1 MSGPEY
7 KYVEAPLIAQ
17 LTHHTMGWRHAV
29 GNQGTQLQEPGE
41 ELYVRQGTDS
51 ALLTGILRRRLDQ
64 LNRMP
69 DGAAWLDDARAAV
82 AISALSKGGAPGGGL
97 IAANEAAT
105 EALVEGVTVPG
116 VDGWDGGRAQKVR
129 FIDWETPANNDFLVV
144 SQFPM
149 TIPGA
154 RDDHG
159 KPKKL
164 IADLVLFVNGI
175 PLVVIECKKLKA
187 GQGDAHKAIQ
197 QLRRYANQKRESTT
211 PEGSEQLFRTVQLT
225 VATTGDTALLGTFT
239 SRPQDYVVW
248 RQAHPLVGD
257 THPLSTKRVAKT
269 TYDKDDA
276 FATAQKVLSAGVL
289 HPHRLLDIVRNF
301 VVFKD
306 VEVAEGRT
314 ARVKIGPRYQQYRAV
329 YKAIE
334 RLRTGETKQVHGKE
348 DKRGGIVWHTQ
359 GSGKSLTMVFLVRK
373 LRSTPGLGHFKVV
386 VVTDRKQLQK
396 QLAETAV
403 LAGEKPDIVTR
414 ASKVPKVLGLENAGL
429 VFVMIQKQQDAEK
442 ARQNAAD
449 SLAHQGTPG
458 WGLINDRD
466 GILIMVDEA
475 HRSHGSALHQNLM
488 ESLPNAAR
496 IGFTGTPIIMNHRKL
511 TTTTFGE
518 FIDTY
523 RLKDAEDDGAIVPI
537 YYEGHIAK
545 GAVNEGEALDEVF
558 QEEFEELTD
567 DQYDELQKRYAKSSA
582 VLNADDMIRRKARHM
597 LRHYVEGAMKEGLK
611 AQVVAHSRG
620 IAVRYRE
627 ALCDARDEL
636 VAEVEK
642 AAKPPARTLARA
654 QDTPAEDRTPK
665 QRLLVSAHKQLTL
678 LKAID
683 FVPVISPDSEDD
695 PAWTS
700 WSDGNAQEHAITAF
714 RSPFPDPTDL
724 TPESSR
730 PVAVLIVRTMLLTG
744 FDAPI
749 EQVMYLDRR
758 MREAELLQAVARVN
772 RTYGEKKQAGFIVD
786 YAGVSRALLEA
797 MAAYASD
804 EAEGGTIK
812 IEVEENK
819 LEDQYDALRHHL
831 GLTRKL
837 IDPADTAAVHR
848 LVDTLEDE
856 ERRITYRKLLRDFL
870 NTFDLLLP
878 REATRRYQRPA
889 RLFGFIAQVAKQR
902 FSEEEDGF
910 DPSAYGERVA
920 ELIDEHVKALG
931 VERAI
936 EPTRLTSDDFRTKVE
951 QLPSSRAKASMMAH
965 AVRNHIELHFQ
976 ENPVAYNKLRERLEE
991 ILKKY
996 AEDWA
1001 QQLDAFEA
1009 LSQEARDV
1017 TEGRG
1022 SGLPE
1027 DVRSLSKL
1035 EQAVYQQLTTVVTDG
1050 VIADEVRLDLIG
1062 LAREVRA
1069 VAVRHTARK
1078 DLFSNTAA
1086 LHDLQSDIWMLF
1098 AVNDRTHPAADSL
1111 APAVREIIQHNK
1123 KDL

>member
-17 LTHHTMGWRHAV
+17 LIHRSMGWRHAV
-29 GNQGTQLQEPGE
+29 GKQGAELQEAGAE
-41 ELYVRQGTDS
+41 RYIREGADG
-51 ALLTGILRRRLDQ
+51 ALLTGILRSRLDR

-69 DGAAWLDDARAAV
+69 DGATWVDDVRAAA
-82 AISALSKGGAPGGGL
+82 AIAALVRGGARGGGL
-97 IAANEAAT
+97 VAANEAAT
-105 EALVEGVTVPG
+105 EALIEGVAVPG

-129 FIDWETPANNDFLVV
+129 FVDWEVPENNDFLVV

-159 KPKKL
+159 KPRKL

-187 GQGDAHKAIQ
+187 GHGDAHRAVQ
-197 QLRRYANQKRESTT
+197 QLRRYANQKQEAGV

-239 SRPQDYVVW
+239 ARPKDYVVW
-248 RQAHPLVGD
+248 RDAYPLE
-257 THPLSTKRVAKT
+257 TRQVAET
-269 TYDKDDA
+269 MFHKDDA
-276 FATAQKVLSAGVL
+276 FAGAQKVLVAGVL

-314 ARVKIGPRYQQYRAV
+314 ARVKIAPRYQQYRAV
-329 YKAIE
+329 CKAIE
-334 RLRTGETKQVHGKE
+334 RLQKGETKQVHGKE
-348 DKRGGIVWHTQ
+348 DKRGGIIWHTQ

-386 VVTDRKQLQK
+386 VVTDRKQLQD
-396 QLAETAV
+396 QLSETAA
-403 LAGEKPDIVTR
+403 LAGEKPDVITR
-414 ASKVPKVLGLENAGL
+414 ASQVPKVLGLENAGL
-429 VFVMIQKQQDAEK
+429 VFVMIQKQQDGEK

-458 WGLINDRD
+458 WGPVNDRD
-466 GILIMVDEA
+466 GILIMIDEA

-496 IGFTGTPIIMNHRKL
+496 IGFTGTPIIMNRRKL

-545 GAVNEGEALDEVF
+545 GAVTEGEALDEAF

-567 DQYDELQKRYAKSSA
+567 EQYDELQKRYAKSSA
-582 VLNADDMIRRKARHM
+582 VLGADDMIRRKARHM
-597 LRHYVEGAMKEGLK
+597 LRHYVEGAMKEGFK

-627 ALCDARDEL
+627 ALVEARDEL

-642 AAKPPARTLARA
+642 AARPPARILTKA
-654 QDTPAEDRTPK
+654 QETPSQDRTPK
-665 QRLLVSAHKQLTL
+665 QRLLVSAHRNLAL
-678 LKAID
+678 LKVID

-695 PAWTS
+695 KDWAQ
-700 WSDGNAQEHAITAF
+700 WSNGSAQEKAIEAF
-714 RSPFPDPTDL
+714 RSPFPVPEAL
-724 TPESSR
+724 TPESR
-730 PVAVLIVRTMLLTG
+730 PTAVLIVRTMLLTG

-772 RTYGEKKQAGFIVD
+772 RTYGEKKQAGYVVD
-786 YAGVSRALLEA
+786 YAGVSKALNEA
-797 MAAYASD
+797 MQAYATD
-804 EAEGGTIK
+804 EAEGKPIDF
-812 IEVEENK
+812 EHEENK
-819 LEDQYDALRHHL
+819 LEHQCDALRHHL
-831 GLTRKL
+831 GLTRAL
-837 IDPADTAAVHR
+837 VDPADTLAVHK

-856 ERRITYRKLLRDFL
+856 ERRIEYRRLLREFL
-870 NTFDLLLP
+870 STLDLLLP
-878 REATRRYQRPA
+878 REATRPYQLPA
-889 RLFGFIAQVAKQR
+889 KLFGFIAQVAKQR

-910 DPSAYGERVA
+910 DPAAYGERVA

-951 QLPSSRAKASMMAH
+951 QMPSSRAKASMMAH
-965 AVRNHIELHFQ
+965 AVRNHIELHFN
-976 ENPVAYNKLRERLEE
+976 ENPVAYDKLRVRLEE
-991 ILKKY
+991 VLKKY

-1001 QQLDAFEA
+1001 QQLTAFES
-1009 LSQEARDV
+1009 LSQEAHDVAAGRD
-1017 TEGRG
+1017 
-1022 SGLPE
+1022 SGLPA

-1035 EQAVYQQLTTVVTDG
+1035 EQAVYQQLTTVITDG
-1050 VIADEVRLDLIG
+1050 VIADNERVDLIG
-1062 LAREVRA
+1062 LAREVRDI
-1069 VAVRHTARK
+1069 AVRHTARK
-1078 DLFSNTAA
+1078 DLFYNTAA
-1086 LHDLQSDIWMLF
+1086 LHDLQSDIWMLL
-1098 AVNDRTHPAADSL
+1098 ALNDRTQPSVDSL

>member
-17 LTHHTMGWRHAV
+17 LAHGSMGWRHVV
-29 GNQGTQLQEPGE
+29 GIQGAELHAPGE
-41 ELYVRQGTDS
+41 ASYVRQGTDS
-51 ALLTGILRRRLDQ
+51 PLLTGILRRQIER

-69 DGAAWLDDARAAV
+69 DGSAWVDDTRAAI
-82 AISALSKGGAPGGGL
+82 AIAALSKGGAPGGGL
-97 IAANEAAT
+97 VSANETAT
-105 EALVEGVTVPG
+105 EALIEGVAVPG
-116 VDGWDGGRAQKVR
+116 VEGWDGGRAQKVQ
-129 FIDWETPANNDFLVV
+129 FIDWGTPESNDFLVV

-197 QLRRYANQKRESTT
+197 QLRRYANQKRESAT

-239 SRPQDYVVW
+239 SRPKDYVVW
-248 RQAHPLVGD
+248 RDAYPLD
-257 THPLSTKRVAKT
+257 TQQVAET
-269 TYDKDDA
+269 TYHPDDA
-276 FATAQKVLSAGVL
+276 FALAQKVLVAGVL

-306 VEVAEGRT
+306 VEVAEGHT

-329 YKAIE
+329 YKAIA
-334 RLRTGETKQVHGKE
+334 RLQKNETKQVHGKE

-373 LRSTPGLGHFKVV
+373 MRSTPGLGHFKVV
-386 VVTDRKQLQK
+386 VVTDRKQLQD
-396 QLAETAV
+396 QLSETAA
-403 LAGEKPDIVTR
+403 LAGEKPDVITR
-414 ASKVPKVLGLENAGL
+414 ASQMPKVLGLENAGL

-442 ARQNAAD
+442 ARQQAAD
-449 SLAHQGTPG
+449 TLAHEGTPG
-458 WGLINDRD
+458 WGLVNDRD
-466 GILIMVDEA
+466 GILILVDEA
-475 HRSHGSALHQNLM
+475 HRSHSSALHQNLM

-496 IGFTGTPIIMNHRKL
+496 IGFTGTPIIMNRRKL

-537 YYEGHIAK
+537 YYEGHVAK
-545 GAVNEGEALDEVF
+545 GAVVEGESLDETL

-567 DQYDELQKRYAKSSA
+567 EQYDALQKRYANASA
-582 VLNADDMIRRKARHM
+582 VLTANDMIRRKARHI
-597 LRHYVEGAMKEGLK
+597 LRHYVEGAMKEGFK

-627 ALCDARDEL
+627 ALLDARDEL
-636 VAEVEK
+636 VTEVEK
-642 AAKPPARTLARA
+642 AAKAPARTLAKA
-654 QDTPAEDRTPK
+654 QETPAEDRTPR
-665 QRLLVSAHKQLTL
+665 QRMLVAAHKQLAL

-683 FVPVISPDSEDD
+683 FVPVISPDSEDALSWA
-695 PAWTS
+695 AWS
-700 WSDGNAQEHAITAF
+700 EGSAQEKAIKAF
-714 RSPFPDPTDL
+714 RSPFPNATGL
-724 TPESSR
+724 TAGSK
-730 PVAVLIVRTMLLTG
+730 PVAMVIVRTMLLTG

-749 EQVMYLDRR
+749 EQVLYLDRR

-772 RTYGEKKQAGFIVD
+772 RTYGEKKQAGYVVD
-786 YAGVSRALLEA
+786 YAGVAKALLEA
-797 MAAYASD
+797 LSAYAAD
-804 EAEGGTIK
+804 EAEGAPLDFG
-812 IEVEENK
+812 VEENK
-819 LEDQYDALRHHL
+819 LEGQYDALRHHL
-831 GLTRKL
+831 GLTRDL
-837 IDPADTAAVHR
+837 VDVEDTIAVHR

-856 ERRITYRKLLRDFL
+856 ERRITYRKLLRAFL
-870 NTFDLLLP
+870 QTLDLLLP
-878 REATRRYQRPA
+878 REATRPYQKPA
-889 RLFGFIAQVAKQR
+889 KVFGFIAQAAKVR
-902 FSEEEDGF
+902 FCEEEDGF
-910 DPSAYGERVA
+910 DPAAYGERVA
-920 ELIDEHVKALG
+920 ELIDEHVKSLG

-936 EPTRLTSDDFRTKVE
+936 EPTRLTSDDFRAKVE
-951 QLPSSRAKASMMAH
+951 QMPGARAKASMMAH
-965 AVRNHIELHFQ
+965 ALRNHIELHFQ
-976 ENPVAYNKLRERLEE
+976 ENPVAYEKLRERLEE

-996 AEDWA
+996 AENWA
-1001 QQLDAFEA
+1001 QQAEAFET
-1009 LSQEARDV
+1009 LSQEAQDV
-1017 TEGRG
+1017 TRGRA

-1027 DVRSLSKL
+1027 DVRNLSKL
-1035 EQAVYQQLTTVVTDG
+1035 EQAVYQQLTTVITDG
-1050 VIADEVRLDLIG
+1050 VINDDVRVELIK
-1062 LAREVRA
+1062 LAREARA
-1069 VAVRHTARK
+1069 VAVRHSARK
-1078 DLFSNTAA
+1078 DLFRNAA
-1086 LHDLQSDIWMLF
+1086 AVHDLQSDIWMLL
-1098 AVNDRTHPAADSL
+1098 AINDRTLPSVDSL

>member
-17 LTHHTMGWRHAV
+17 LTHRTMGWRHAV
-29 GNQGTQLQEPGE
+29 GNQGAELQAAGDEP
-41 ELYVRQGTDS
+41 YVRQGTDS
-51 ALLTGILRRRLDQ
+51 ALLTGILRRQLDR
-64 LNRMP
+64 LNRAP
-69 DGAAWLDDARAAV
+69 DGAKWLDDARTAV
-82 AISALSKGGAPGGGL
+82 AIAALSKGGAPGGGL

-105 EALVEGVTVPG
+105 EALIEGVAVPG
-116 VDGWDGGRAQKVR
+116 LDGWDGGRAQKAR
-129 FIDWETPANNDFLVV
+129 FVDWETPENNDFLVV

-154 RDDHG
+154 RDDQG
-159 KPKKL
+159 RPRKL

-175 PLVVIECKKLKA
+175 PLVVVECKKLKA
-187 GQGDAHKAIQ
+187 GQGVAVEAIR
-197 QLRRYANQKRESTT
+197 QLRRYANQKQETAT
-211 PEGSEQLFRTVQLT
+211 PQGSEQLFRTVQLT
-225 VATTGDTALLGTFT
+225 VATTGDTARLGTFT
-239 SRPQDYVVW
+239 ARPQDYVVW
-248 RQAHPLVGD
+248 RQAHPLD
-257 THPLSTKRVAKT
+257 DKAHPLSTERVART
-269 TYDKDDA
+269 TFQKDDA
-276 FATAQKVLSAGVL
+276 FATAQKVLAAGVL

-306 VEVAEGRT
+306 IEVAEGRT

-334 RLRTGETKQVHGKE
+334 RLRKGETKQVHGKE
-348 DKRGGIVWHTQ
+348 DKRGGIIWHTQ

-373 LRSTPGLGHFKVV
+373 LRTTPGLGHFKVV

-396 QLAETAV
+396 QLAETAE
-403 LAGEKPDIVTR
+403 LAGEKPDVITR
-414 ASKVPKVLGLENAGL
+414 ASEVPKTLALENAGL

-449 SLAHQGTPG
+449 SLAHEGTPG
-458 WGLINDRD
+458 WGLVNDRD

-475 HRSHGSALHQNLM
+475 HRSHGSDLHQNLM

-496 IGFTGTPIIMNHRKL
+496 IGFTGTPIIMNRRKL
-511 TTTTFGE
+511 TATTFGE

-545 GAVNEGEALDEVF
+545 GVVDEAEALDEAF

-567 DQYDELQKRYAKSSA
+567 EQYDELQKRYAKSSA
-582 VLNADDMIRRKARHM
+582 VLSANDMIRRKARHM
-597 LRHYVEGAMKEGLK
+597 LRHYVEGAMKEGFK

-627 ALCDARDEL
+627 ALNDARDEL

-642 AAKPPARTLARA
+642 AAKPPARTLTKA
-654 QDTPAEDRTPK
+654 QDTPAEERTSK
-665 QRLLVSAHKQLTL
+665 QRLLVSAHKHLAL
-678 LKAID
+678 LKTID
-683 FVPVISPDSEDD
+683 FVPVISPGSEDD
-695 PAWTS
+695 ESWSS
-700 WSDGNAQEHAITAF
+700 WSDGTAQENAVKAF
-714 RSPFPDPTDL
+714 LSPFPDPADL
-724 TPESSR
+724 TAESR

-772 RTYGEKKQAGFIVD
+772 RTYGENKKAGFIVD
-786 YAGVSRALLEA
+786 YAGVFNALLEA
-797 MAAYASD
+797 MDAYDKD
-804 EAEGGTIK
+804 EAEGGTIDIK
-812 IEVEENK
+812 VEENK
-819 LEDQYDALRHHL
+819 LEHQCAAVRHHL
-831 GLTRKL
+831 GLTREL
-837 IDPADTAAVHR
+837 IDPADTAAIHR

-856 ERRITYRKLLRDFL
+856 ERRIEYRKLLRAFL
-870 NTFDLLLP
+870 NTFGLLLP
-878 REATRRYQRPA
+878 REATRPYQRPA
-889 RLFGFIAQVAKQR
+889 KLFGFIAQVAKQR

-910 DPSAYGERVA
+910 DPAAYGERVA
-920 ELIDEHVKALG
+920 ELIDEHVKSLG

-951 QLPSSRAKASMMAH
+951 RLPGSRAKASMMAH

-976 ENPVAYNKLRERLEE
+976 ENPVAYDKLRARLEE
-991 ILKKY
+991 ILKTY

-1001 QQLDAFEA
+1001 KQHEACEA
-1009 LSQEARDV
+1009 LAQEARDV
-1017 TEGRG
+1017 SEGRD

-1027 DVRSLSKL
+1027 DVRGLSKL

-1050 VIADEVRLDLIG
+1050 VIPDDVRLDLIG
-1062 LAREVRA
+1062 LTREVRA
-1069 VAVRHTARK
+1069 VAVRHATRK
-1078 DLFSNTAA
+1078 DLFYNTAA
-1086 LHDLQSDIWMLF
+1086 LHDLQSDIWMLL
-1098 AVNDRTHPAADSL
+1098 AVNDHTHPAVDSL

>member
-17 LTHHTMGWRHAV
+17 LTHSSMRWRHVV
-29 GNQGTQLQEPGE
+29 GIQGAELQAPGE
-41 ELYVRQGTDS
+41 APYIRQGTNDP
-51 ALLTGILRRRLDQ
+51 LLAGILRRQLER

-69 DGAAWLDDARAAV
+69 DGSPWVDDARAAA
-82 AISALSKGGAPGGGL
+82 AIAALSKGGAPGGGL
-97 IAANEAAT
+97 ITANEAAT
-105 EALVEGVTVPG
+105 EALIEGVAVPG
-116 VDGWDGGRAQKVR
+116 IEAWDGGRAQKVR
-129 FIDWETPANNDFLVV
+129 FIDWEMPENNDFLVV

-197 QLRRYANQKRESTT
+197 QLRRYANQKRESATA
-211 PEGSEQLFRTVQLT
+211 EGSEQLFRTVQLT

-239 SRPQDYVVW
+239 SRPKDYVVW
-248 RQAHPLVGD
+248 RDAYPLD
-257 THPLSTKRVAKT
+257 TEQVAET
-269 TYDKDDA
+269 TYDPDDA
-276 FATAQKVLSAGVL
+276 FAGAQKVLVAGVL

-329 YKAIE
+329 FKAIA
-334 RLRTGETKQVHGKE
+334 RLQKGETKQVHGKE
-348 DKRGGIVWHTQ
+348 DKRGGIIWHTQ

-373 LRSTPGLGHFKVV
+373 MRSTPGLGHFKVV
-386 VVTDRKQLQK
+386 VVTDRKQLQD
-396 QLAETAV
+396 QLSETAV
-403 LAGEKPDIVTR
+403 LAGEKPDVITR
-414 ASKVPKVLGLENAGL
+414 ASQVPKVLGLENAGL

-442 ARQNAAD
+442 ARQQAGDA
-449 SLAHQGTPG
+449 LAHEGTPG
-458 WGLINDRD
+458 WGLVNDRA

-475 HRSHGSALHQNLM
+475 HRSHSSALHQNLM

-496 IGFTGTPIIMNHRKL
+496 VGFTGTPIIMNRRKL

-537 YYEGHIAK
+537 YYEGHVAK
-545 GAVNEGEALDEVF
+545 GAVVEGESLDETL

-567 DQYDELQKRYAKSSA
+567 EQYDALQKRYANASA
-582 VLNADDMIRRKARHM
+582 VLTASDMIRRKARHIV
-597 LRHYVEGAMKEGLK
+597 RHYVEGAMKEGFK

-627 ALCDARDEL
+627 ALLDARDEL

-642 AAKPPARTLARA
+642 AAKAPASTLAKA
-654 QDTPAEDRTPK
+654 QDAPAEDRTPR
-665 QRLLVSAHKQLTL
+665 QRLLVAAHKQLAL

-683 FVPVISPDSEDD
+683 FVPVISPDSEDA
-695 PAWTS
+695 PSWAA
-700 WSDGNAQEHAITAF
+700 WSDGGAQEKAIKAF
-714 RSPFPDPTDL
+714 RSPFPNASDL
-724 TPESSR
+724 TAESK
-730 PVAVLIVRTMLLTG
+730 PVAMVIVRTMLLTG

-772 RTYGEKKQAGFIVD
+772 RTYGEKKQAGYVVD
-786 YAGVSRALLEA
+786 YAGVAKALLEA
-797 MAAYASD
+797 LAAYAAD
-804 EAEGGTIK
+804 EAEGAPLDFD
-812 IEVEENK
+812 VEENK
-819 LEDQYDALRHHL
+819 LEDQYNALRHHL
-831 GLTRKL
+831 GLTRDL
-837 IDPADTAAVHR
+837 VNVEDTVAVHR
-848 LVDTLEDE
+848 LVDTLEGE
-856 ERRITYRKLLRDFL
+856 ERRITYRKLLRAFL
-870 NTFDLLLP
+870 QTLDLLLP
-878 REATRRYQRPA
+878 REATRPYQKPA
-889 RLFGFIAQVAKQR
+889 KVFGFIAQAAKVR
-902 FSEEEDGF
+902 FCEEEGGF
-910 DPSAYGERVA
+910 DPAAYGERVA
-920 ELIDEHVKALG
+920 ELIDEHVKSLG

-936 EPTRLTSDDFRTKVE
+936 EPTRLTSDDFRAKVE
-951 QLPSSRAKASMMAH
+951 QMPGARAKASMMAH
-965 AVRNHIELHFQ
+965 ALRNHIELHFQ
-976 ENPVAYNKLRERLEE
+976 ENPVAYEKLRERLEE

-996 AEDWA
+996 AENWV
-1001 QQLDAFEA
+1001 QQAEAFET
-1009 LSQEARDV
+1009 LSQEAQDV
-1017 TEGRG
+1017 TRGRA

-1027 DVRSLSKL
+1027 DVRNLSKL
-1035 EQAVYQQLTTVVTDG
+1035 EQAVYQQLTTVITDG
-1050 VIADEVRLDLIG
+1050 VITDDVRVELIE
-1062 LAREVRA
+1062 LVREARA
-1069 VAVRHTARK
+1069 VAVRHSARK
-1078 DLFSNTAA
+1078 DLFHNAAA
-1086 LHDLQSDIWMLF
+1086 LHDLQSDIWMLL
-1098 AVNDRTHPAADSL
+1098 AVNDRTLPSVDSL
-1111 APAVREIIQHNK
+1111 APALREIIQHNK

>member
-17 LTHHTMGWRHAV
+17 LTHTSMGWRHVV
-29 GNQGTQLQEPGE
+29 GVQGAELAAPGE
-41 ELYVRQGTDS
+41 ESDVREGTTG
-51 ALLTGILRRRLDQ
+51 ALLTGILRRRLDR
-64 LNRMP
+64 LNRRP
-69 DGAAWLDDARAAV
+69 DGTSWVDDTRAAM
-82 AISALSKGGAPGGGL
+82 AIAALSKGGAPGGGL
-97 IAANEAAT
+97 VAANEAAT
-105 EALVEGVTVPG
+105 EALIEGVAVPG
-116 VDGWDGGRAQKVR
+116 VEGWDGGRAQKVR
-129 FIDWETPANNDFLVV
+129 FVDWAVPENNDFLVV

-159 KPKKL
+159 KPRRL

-175 PLVVIECKKLKA
+175 PLVVVECKKLKA
-187 GQGDAHKAIQ
+187 GHGDAHKAIQ
-197 QLRRYANQKRESTT
+197 QLRRYANQKQESAT

-225 VATTGDTALLGTFT
+225 VATTGDAALLGTFT
-239 SRPQDYVVW
+239 ARPKDYAVW
-248 RQAHPLVGD
+248 RDAYPLD
-257 THPLSTKRVAKT
+257 TKQVSKT
-269 TYDKDDA
+269 TFHKDDA
-276 FATAQKVLSAGVL
+276 FASAQKVLAAGVL

-314 ARVKIGPRYQQYRAV
+314 ARVKIAPRYQQYRAV
-329 YKAIE
+329 HKAIE
-334 RLRTGETKQVHGKE
+334 RLQKGETKHVHGKE

-386 VVTDRKQLQK
+386 VVTDRKQLQE
-396 QLAETAV
+396 QLSETAA
-403 LAGEKPDIVTR
+403 LAGEKPDVITR
-414 ASKVPKVLGLENAGL
+414 ASQVPKILGLENAGL
-429 VFVMIQKQQDAEK
+429 IFVMIQKQQDAEK

-449 SLAHQGTPG
+449 SLAHEGTPG
-458 WGLINDRD
+458 WGPVNDRD
-466 GILIMVDEA
+466 GVLIMIDEA

-496 IGFTGTPIIMNHRKL
+496 IGFTGTPIIMNRRKL

-523 RLKDAEDDGAIVPI
+523 RLKDAENDGAIVPI

-545 GAVNEGEALDEVF
+545 GAVVEGEALDEAF

-567 DQYDELQKRYAKSSA
+567 EQYDELQKRYAKSSA
-582 VLNADDMIRRKARHM
+582 VLGADDMIRRKARHM
-597 LRHYVEGAMKEGLK
+597 LRHYVEGAMKEGFK

-627 ALCDARDEL
+627 ALVQARNEL

-642 AAKPPARTLARA
+642 AARPPARTLSKA
-654 QDTPAEDRTPK
+654 QETPSQDRTPK
-665 QRLLVSAHKQLTL
+665 QRLLVSAHRNLAL

-683 FVPVISPDSEDD
+683 FVPVISPDTEDD
-695 PAWTS
+695 PAWAS
-700 WSDGNAQEHAITAF
+700 WSDGTAQERAIEAF
-714 RSPFPDPTDL
+714 RSPFPEPETL
-724 TPESSR
+724 TLQSR

-772 RTYGEKKQAGFIVD
+772 RTYGDKKQAGFVVD
-786 YAGVSRALLEA
+786 YAGVSKALNEA
-797 MAAYASD
+797 MQAYAAD
-804 EAEGGTIK
+804 EAEGLPIDFA
-812 IEVEENK
+812 VEENK
-819 LEDQYDALRHHL
+819 LEHQCDALRHHL
-831 GLTRKL
+831 GLTRAL
-837 IDPADTAAVHR
+837 VDPADTVAVHK
-848 LVDTLEDE
+848 LVDTLEGE
-856 ERRITYRKLLRDFL
+856 ERRIKYRKLLREFL
-870 NTFDLLLP
+870 NTLDLLLP
-878 REATRRYQRPA
+878 RESTRPYQQPA
-889 RLFGFIAQVAKQR
+889 KLFGFIAQVAKQR

-910 DPSAYGERVA
+910 DPAAYGEKVA
-920 ELIDEHVKALG
+920 ELIDEHVRALG

-951 QLPSSRAKASMMAH
+951 QMPSSRAKASMMAH
-965 AVRNHIELHFQ
+965 AVRSHIELHFN
-976 ENPVAYNKLRERLEE
+976 ENPVAYDKLRERLEE

-996 AEDWA
+996 AESWA
-1001 QQLDAFEA
+1001 QQLEAFES
-1009 LSQEARDV
+1009 LSQDAHDVAAGRDA
-1017 TEGRG
+1017 
-1022 SGLPE
+1022 GLPE

-1050 VIADEVRLDLIG
+1050 VIADAVRVDLIG
-1062 LAREVRA
+1062 LAREVRIIG
-1069 VAVRHTARK
+1069 VRHSARK
-1078 DLFSNTAA
+1078 DLFHNTAA
-1086 LHDLQSDIWMLF
+1086 LHDLQSDIWMLL
-1098 AVNDRTHPAADSL
+1098 AVNDRTQPSVDSL

>member
-17 LTHHTMGWRHAV
+17 LTHLSMGWRHATGSKGV
-29 GNQGTQLQEPGE
+29 ELQAPGE
-41 ELYVRQGTDS
+41 APYIRQGTDS
-51 ALLTGILRRRLDQ
+51 ALLTGLLRRQLHH

-69 DGAAWLDDARAAV
+69 DGAAWLDDAREAAAV
-82 AISALSKGGAPGGGL
+82 TALTKGGAPGGGL

-105 EALVEGVTVPG
+105 EALIEGVTVPG
-116 VDGWDGGRAQKVR
+116 IDGWDGGRAQKVR
-129 FIDWETPANNDFLVV
+129 FIDWETPENNDFLVV

-159 KPKKL
+159 KPKRL

-197 QLRRYANQKRESTT
+197 QLRRYANQKRDSLT

-225 VATTGDTALLGTFT
+225 VATTGDTSLLGTFT
-239 SRPQDYVVW
+239 SRPKDYVVW
-248 RQAHPLVGD
+248 RDAFPLD
-257 THPLSTKRVAKT
+257 TKEVAKA
-269 TYDKDDA
+269 TYHPDDA
-276 FATAQKVLSAGVL
+276 FASAQKILAAGVL

-301 VVFKD
+301 IVFKD
-306 VEVAEGRT
+306 VEVADGRT

-334 RLRTGETKQVHGKE
+334 RLQTGETRRAHGKE
-348 DKRGGIVWHTQ
+348 DKRGGIIWHTQ

-386 VVTDRKQLQK
+386 VVTDRKQLQD
-396 QLAETAV
+396 QLSETAV
-403 LAGEKPDIVTR
+403 LAGEKPDVITR
-414 ASKVPKVLGLENAGL
+414 ASQVPKILGLENAGL
-429 VFVMIQKQQDAEK
+429 VFVMIQKQQDTEK
-442 ARQNAAD
+442 ARQNAVD
-449 SLAHQGTPG
+449 SLAHEGTPG
-458 WGLINDRD
+458 WGLVNDRD

-475 HRSHGSALHQNLM
+475 HRSHSSSLHQNLM

-496 IGFTGTPIIMNHRKL
+496 LGFTGTPIIMNRRKL

-545 GAVNEGEALDEVF
+545 GAVVESEALDETLE
-558 QEEFEELTD
+558 EEFEELTD
-567 DQYDELQKRYAKSSA
+567 EQYDELQKRYAKSST
-582 VLNADDMIRRKARHM
+582 VLSANDMIRRKARHI
-597 LRHYVEGAMKEGLK
+597 LRHYVEGAMKEGFK

-627 ALCDARDEL
+627 ALLDAREEL

-642 AAKPPARTLARA
+642 AARPPARTLAKA
-654 QDTPAEDRTPK
+654 QDTPAEERTPK
-665 QRLLVSAHKQLTL
+665 QRLLVSAHRQLAL

-695 PAWTS
+695 PAWAS
-700 WSDGNAQEHAITAF
+700 WSDGSAQQKAVKAF
-714 RSPFPDPTDL
+714 RSAFPYPADL
-724 TPESSR
+724 AADSK
-730 PVAVLIVRTMLLTG
+730 PVAMLIVRTMLLTG

-772 RTYGEKKQAGFIVD
+772 RTYGEKKQAGFVVD
-786 YAGVSRALLEA
+786 YAGVARALLEA
-797 MAAYASD
+797 LSAYASD
-804 EAEGGTIK
+804 EAEGAPIDFAG
-812 IEVEENK
+812 EENK
-819 LEDQYDALRHHL
+819 LEDQCEAIRHHL
-831 GLTRKL
+831 GLSRQL
-837 IDPADTAAVHR
+837 IDPADTVAVHR

-856 ERRITYRKLLRDFL
+856 ERRITFRKLLRNFL
-870 NTFDLLLP
+870 RTLELLLP
-878 REATRRYQRPA
+878 REATRPYQKPA
-889 RLFGFIAQVAKQR
+889 KLFSFIAQVAKQR
-902 FSEEEDGF
+902 FSEGEDGF
-910 DPSAYGERVA
+910 DPAAYGQRVA

-951 QLPSSRAKASMMAH
+951 QLPGARAKASMMAH
-965 AVRNHIELHFQ
+965 ALRNHIELHFQ
-976 ENPVAYNKLRERLEE
+976 ENPVAYDKLRERLEE

-996 AEDWA
+996 AENWA
-1001 QQLDAFEA
+1001 EQLESFKS
-1009 LSQEARDV
+1009 LSQEAQDVAQGRD
-1017 TEGRG
+1017 

-1050 VIADEVRLDLIG
+1050 VITDEVRLGLIN

-1069 VAVRHTARK
+1069 VAVRHNARK
-1078 DLFSNTAA
+1078 DLFYNTAA
-1086 LHDLQSDIWMLF
+1086 LHNLQSEIWMLL
-1098 AVNDRTHPAADSL
+1098 AVNDRTLTAVDSL